1 MRKGAC
7 SSLPHPSPCTCSFP
21 PPQSLNLETRESYT
35 LDVASPAIVIQVSA
49 ACCAVRRA
57 SACGCPPWLAFTV
70 VGWHAPSQHA
80 RPGPA
85 HCSAPQ
91 ANSVF
96 GALRALESLSQMLR
110 RRRLPPGSA
119 LEALVPPEAVWPA
132 EGEDE
137 EQHGGEGQAAAGGA
151 AATGQEGGAGAA
163 GQQLPEGRRRRK
175 KRDKTVLLVE
185 EVDIYDA
192 PRFRYRCAY
201 GGGGWVRAAEWA
213 VLRLGGAAE
222 WAVLRLGCNRL
233 VGCAFFHGAMMQHSW
248 AEV

>member
-1 MRKGAC
+1 MW
-7 SSLPHPSPCTCSFP
+7 LPPLANNSRW
-21 PPQSLNLETRESYT
+21 L
-35 LDVASPAIVIQVSA
+35 A
-49 ACCAVRRA
+49 CAVA
-57 SACGCPPWLAFTV
+57 TCPDQLSPLLAL
-70 VGWHAPSQHA
+70 
-80 RPGPA
+80 
-85 HCSAPQ
+85 Q

-132 EGEDE
+132 AGEDE
-137 EQHGGEGQAAAGGA
+137 EPQGGEGQAAAGGA
-151 AATGQEGGAGAA
+151 AAAGQEGGAGAA
-163 GQQLPEGRRRRK
+163 GQQLPERRRRK

-213 VLRLGGAAE
+213 VLRLG
-222 WAVLRLGCNRL
+222 CNRL